1 MYRFTLAYLK
11 SMRLYY
17 AFVTGVAGW
26 LGVAYYDFI
35 QPGRLGHA
43 RAALLVT
50 LLFLTWGINQVVN
63 DYLGLPEDRVN
74 APHRPMVT
82 GELNPRGALALSLG
96 LMALVGIL
104 SWFLNPWSA
113 AAVAVGVGLNILYE
127 SAKAWGLWG
136 NAVFGAMIAMCAV
149 YGFLAAGP
157 LPSPAFTA
165 ERLGALAVVAAL
177 NALMTYYTYFKDAA
191 GDAAAGKRTFIVRA
205 GLSAAK
211 WTGLAGAFLPAAMML
226 GFYAAG
232 WLPRASAAQPQF
244 LLCAAAA
251 LALQLWTAV
260 LYIRHPEG
268 ARTYYNL
275 KTNFRAC
282 VAGQAALIAAFN
294 APLGLGLLAAS
305 YVLIGVLFDLHGD
318 HQA

>member
-1 MYRFTLAYLK
+1 MYRFARAYLK

-35 QPGRLGHA
+35 QPGHLGRA
-43 RAALLVT
+43 RAVLLVT

-82 GELNPRGALALSLG
+82 GELNPRGAFFLSLG
-96 LMALVGIL
+96 LMALVGVM
-104 SWFLNPWSA
+104 SWFLNPWAA
-113 AAVAVGVGLNILYE
+113 AAVAAGVALNILYE

-136 NAVFGAMIAMCAV
+136 NAVFGVMIAICAV

-157 LPSPAFTA
+157 LPSPALTA
-165 ERLGALAVVAAL
+165 ERLGALAVVVAL
-177 NALMTYYTYFKDAA
+177 NGLMTFYTYFKDAA
-191 GDAAAGKRTFIVRA
+191 GDAAAGKRTYVVRA
-205 GLSAAK
+205 GLRAAR
-211 WTGLAGAFLPAAMML
+211 WLGLAGAFLPAAMML
-226 GFYAAG
+226 GFHAAG
-232 WLPRASAAQPQF
+232 WLPRAPAAHPQF
-244 LLCAAAA
+244 FVCAAVA
-251 LALQLWTAV
+251 LTLQVWTAL
-260 LYIRHPEG
+260 LYFRHPEG

-282 VAGQAALIAAFN
+282 VAGQAALIATFN
-294 APLGLGLLAAS
+294 GRLGLYLLVVS
-305 YVLIGVLFDLHGD
+305 YILIGILFDLHRD